1 MGAAEKSTVTQP
13 ESLSQADALNPKDQL
28 RRLSVLIAAS
38 GVDMIGFAMILPLLP
53 FYALDLKATPFTIG
67 LIISSFSIAQLL
79 SAPLWGRVS
88 DRHGRRPALLIGL
101 AASALSYAVFGLA
114 NTVWLLFASRIV
126 QGAGGGTTG
135 VAQAYVAD
143 TVRPEDRVRALG
155 WLSAATS
162 AGVMVGPA
170 IGSFA
175 ARFGNSVP
183 GLLAAALCLVNV
195 VCAWKWLPESRKAL
209 QGNREKKSLFAVW
222 IAAVGIIYRPNE
234 PVSRLIWIY
243 SVGML
248 AFSAMTSVLS
258 LYLGAEFGFTA
269 STIGYVFLYIGAL
282 SLFVRSLCLGPIN
295 ARIGEVWA
303 MRLGTIA
310 IFLGFLAYTAAKS
323 LWTLIM
329 IIPLIPI
336 GAALLFPATTSLMS
350 RASEKADLGATMG
363 IAQTYAGIS
372 RLIAPLLA
380 TFAYQNFGHETPFY
394 FGAATVALVGIL
406 AFFRPR

>member
-1 MGAAEKSTVTQP
+1 
-13 ESLSQADALNPKDQL
+13 
-28 RRLSVLIAAS
+28 
-38 GVDMIGFAMILPLLP
+38 
-53 FYALDLKATPFTIG
+53 
-67 LIISSFSIAQLL
+67 
-79 SAPLWGRVS
+79 
-88 DRHGRRPALLIGL
+88 
-101 AASALSYAVFGLA
+101 
-114 NTVWLLFASRIV
+114 
-126 QGAGGGTTG
+126 
-135 VAQAYVAD
+135 
-143 TVRPEDRVRALG
+143 
-155 WLSAATS
+155 
-162 AGVMVGPA
+162 
-170 IGSFA
+170 
-175 ARFGNSVP
+175 
-183 GLLAAALCLVNV
+183 
-195 VCAWKWLPESRKAL
+195 
-209 QGNREKKSLFAVW
+209 
-222 IAAVGIIYRPNE
+222 
-234 PVSRLIWIY
+234 
-243 SVGML
+243 ML